1 MRRGAGRAQAWL
13 ATHISSYIAIAGA
26 NLGAAQSV
34 KATFTGLR
42 FDLPIFERCACA
54 RAVASARIGCNGL
67 HR

>member
-1 MRRGAGRAQAWL
+1 MLRGAGRAQAWL
-13 ATHISSYIAIAGA
+13 AAHISSYIAIAGA

-42 FDLPIFERCACA
+42 FDLPIFERCAHAPLRRA
-54 RAVASARIGCNGL
+54 RVGCNGL